1 MSIATLILGPPGA
14 GKSTSLRNLDPAK
27 TLLIQTIKK
36 ALPFKRPGWGYFDRE
51 TNKAGNILVTDSI
64 PAMLKMA
71 GKTSRKVIVIDD
83 WNVALTNEFMRRS
96 DEKTFD
102 KFNDI
107 GKAAWT
113 LFNGMSQLPD
123 DVTVYLMGHT
133 QSDEFGG
140 EKAKTIG
147 KMVDEKFPAE
157 SYFATVLR
165 AARVDSGHHVFRTQN
180 SGSDTTKAPMD
191 MFPDG
196 QVDNDL
202 AEVDR
207 LVRAYYDLPAIPP
220 ASQPNNTNGATTA

>member
-1 MSIATLILGPPGA
+1 MSIATFIIGPPGA

-27 TLLIQTIKK
+27 ALLIQTIKK

-51 TNKAGNILVTDSI
+51 KNPAGNIVVTDSI
-64 PAMLKMA
+64 PAMLKLA
-71 GKTSRKVIVIDD
+71 GKTSRKVIVLDD
-83 WNVALTNEFMRRS
+83 WNVALTNEFMRRA

-123 DVTVYLMGHT
+123 DVTVYLLGHT

-147 KMVDEKFPAE
+147 KMVDDKFPAE

-165 AARVDSGHHVFRTQN
+165 AARVDSGRHVFRTQN

-191 MFPDG
+191 MFPEELI
-196 QVDNDL
+196 DNDL

-207 LVRAYYDLPAIPP
+207 LVRAYYDLPAIPS
-220 ASQPNNTNGATTA
+220 ATQPNQNGATTA